1 MVIAPCAV
9 NLIPFNTVSGLSFER
24 PNWEAARDLAARLTK
39 RGVLTQLRD
48 SAGQDV
54 EGGCGPSRA
63 RIQAERHIK
72 VTRRTAEFKVAG

>member
-1 MVIAPCAV
+1 V
-9 NLIPFNTVSGLSFER
+9 NLIPFNTVSGLPFER
-24 PNWEAARDLAARLTK
+24 PNWEAARGLATRLAK

-63 RIQAERHIK
+63 RIQAERPIK
-72 VTRRTAEFKVAG
+72 VMRRAAELKAAG